1 MILEEGKLRIEKK
14 KKKLLIRKVHLPSL
28 SLFSVYSH
36 ESNTWLF
43 GTFRKT
49 YEWLN
54 EGRIARKLTSL
65 FTVLADP
72 LIFLQSAYR

>member
-49 YEWLN
+49 YE
-54 EGRIARKLTSL
+54 
-65 FTVLADP
+65 
-72 LIFLQSAYR
+72 